1 MSTAWS
7 IDKRKIMNRRHKK
20 MKNQYIVTPRGFVRM
35 RKQQIV
41 LLTEQ
46 EAEKLRKN
54 GYYCILCE

>member
-1 MSTAWS
+1 M
-7 IDKRKIMNRRHKK
+7 KK
-20 MKNQYIVTPRGFVRM
+20 QYIVTPRGFVRM